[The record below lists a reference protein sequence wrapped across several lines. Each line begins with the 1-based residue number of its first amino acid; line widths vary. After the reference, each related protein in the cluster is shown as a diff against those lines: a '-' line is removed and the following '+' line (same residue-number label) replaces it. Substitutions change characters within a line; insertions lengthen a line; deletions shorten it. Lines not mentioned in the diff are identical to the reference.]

1 MAGVIDLIADP
12 IHFMKNNI
20 VIVEMEGN
28 MIKQVGNKVFKEVTV
43 AGHRFIVDFLAD
55 HELTPHDV
63 RRFWLHQAN
72 ARMNAMILK
81 LAFGR
86 EVGHDRAPMVL
97 ERLGN
102 TAAAGAIVALKE
114 NHEDMAPGEL
124 GLICAFG
131 AGYSI
136 GTVFVQKAA

>member
-1 MAGVIDLIADP
+1 MHRRVPGRTWAD
-12 IHFMKNNI
+12 
-20 VIVEMEGN
+20 
-28 MIKQVGNKVFKEVTV
+28 T
-43 AGHRFIVDFLAD
+43 ASRAAL
-55 HELTPHDV
+55 
-63 RRFWLHQAN
+63 RLHQAN

-81 LAFGR
+81 LSFGH

-102 TAAAGAIVALKE
+102 TAGAGAIVALSE
-114 NHEDMAPGEL
+114 NHADMKPGDF

-136 GTVFVQKAA
+136 GGALLRML

>member
-1 MAGVIDLIADP
+1 
-12 IHFMKNNI
+12 
-20 VIVEMEGN
+20 
-28 MIKQVGNKVFKEVTV
+28 GNKVFKEVTV
-43 AGHRFIVDFLAD
+43 AGQKFIVEFLAE
-55 HELTPHDV
+55 HGLTPQGI

-81 LAFGR
+81 LSFGHD
-86 EVGHDRAPMVL
+86 VDHDRAPMVL

-102 TAAAGAIVALKE
+102 TAGAGAIVALSE
-114 NHEDMAPGEL
+114 NHADMKAGDF

-136 GTVFVQKAA
+136 GGALLRML